1 MSTKQGKAVPMD
13 HEVPDGTAVISIVNL
28 EGNPKGV
35 TVEETVIKD
44 NTTAPRPSIGENVGE
59 ALEQALQK
67 NSNKPKSSTSNK
79 KKEKQKMEAKTSK
92 TNTTTAT
99 TETKSQPKAE
109 QKPQTSDATA
119 SKAEQKPQQ
128 TKEAAAPAEQS
139 APAPAEKK
147 EELANLVSELRS
159 LKNELSSTPIR
170 VEHYKSTENTGR
182 EAGHQFLVGLAAGAG
197 VAIGVTAITTVAWL
211 IQRKIAGS
219 GDSAE

>member
-13 HEVPDGTAVISIVNL
+13 HEVPDGTAVISIVHP

-44 NTTAPRPSIGENVGE
+44 NAPRPSIGTNVGE

-67 NSNKPKSSTSNK
+67 DSNKSSKTKTK
-79 KKEKQKMEAKTSK
+79 KGGNKMEETTANK
-92 TNTTTAT
+92 TTTNN
-99 TETKSQPKAE
+99 ETKSQAKPSAAATAPKAE
-109 QKPQTSDATA
+109 QELPSSA
-119 SKAEQKPQQ
+119 SAQSK
-128 TKEAAAPAEQS
+128 TEQS
-139 APAPAEKK
+139 AAPEEKQ
-147 EELANLVSELRS
+147 ELASLVSELRS
-159 LKNELSSTPIR
+159 LKNELGSTPIR
-170 VEHYKSTENTGR
+170 VEHHRSIDNTGK

-197 VAIGVTAITTVAWL
+197 VALGVTAITTVAWL